1 MKPSHRKENVSVLRK
16 YGSFFRLRFA
26 MGLQYRGAA
35 LGGIATQF
43 AWGFLNILLFDA
55 FYRADPAAFPM
66 GFASL
71 TSYLWL
77 QQAFLALFM
86 SWFVE
91 MELLNAISDGQ
102 IAYELARPMDLY
114 WMWTVRSLANRL
126 SRAALR
132 CLPILTVALLLPK
145 PYGLSLPS
153 SLPVFGLFLVSCALG
168 LAVVVALNLLLY
180 GLNFYTVSPVGTR
193 AIFTVIADFLAG
205 GTIPLPFFPDGVR
218 QAVEL
223 LPFASMQN
231 MAFRIYSG
239 DLAGSDALGAVGLQ
253 AFWIAVLIAAG
264 RLLFRRA
271 TKRVVVQGG

>member
-86 SWFVE
+86 S
-91 MELLNAISDGQ
+91 
-102 IAYELARPMDLY
+102 
-114 WMWTVRSLANRL
+114 
-126 SRAALR
+126 
-132 CLPILTVALLLPK
+132 
-145 PYGLSLPS
+145 LSLIHISLTGRACPS
-153 SLPVFGLFLVSCALG
+153 EISRRKRAGPSCWRCK
-168 LAVVVALNLLLY
+168 
-180 GLNFYTVSPVGTR
+180 SPR
-193 AIFTVIADFLAG
+193 
-205 GTIPLPFFPDGVR
+205 
-218 QAVEL
+218 E
-223 LPFASMQN
+223 
-231 MAFRIYSG
+231 SG
-239 DLAGSDALGAVGLQ
+239 
-253 AFWIAVLIAAG
+253 
-264 RLLFRRA
+264 
-271 TKRVVVQGG
+271 